1 MFSVESILFKDT
13 NTTNNMVVNK
23 QTSLKSSDEIYK
35 DAAQAMEDLEFYN
48 TYSKL
53 STYNNLQKLKMVK
66 RLHSVTQNIR
76 NKQANNSCESYL
88 SNLAYSIEEDQKNGE
103 ESKGEETKEES
114 SGKKDGNIIVRFF
127 RWLKNMLKRFVE
139 FLKSIWKKF
148 VGFFKKEKENFN
160 KEVKEE
166 DKSPEVS
173 EVKSNPDESIFKEAK
188 SGKDSKKNAAKMDKI
203 RQIIEDILEKYG
215 GLYSLSGIKLDNVT
229 ILRTEKVVGMASD
242 VVNKM
247 KDNNLETIKTQL
259 LQVKENISQ
268 LEERRLKIAKEQDGS
283 KLENVL
289 TLLFSKGK
297 DKFQIKRITDKN
309 NISVKSLSQVFDNY
323 DPENVAKQMN
333 NIVNSLDK
341 VIKMTDKFIDICI
354 KKVNDK
360 DITAKTLNNDAVQK
374 HNYSTDISKTDT
386 NTANKGIIH
395 GGLTELKVMAK
406 SLTDLNGTY
415 TRAVNTVISYV
426 IDLEKLEMYTEWLS
440 KSGQL

>member
-13 NTTNNMVVNK
+13 NTTNNMVVNT

-53 STYNNLQKLKMVK
+53 STYNNLQKLKMVR

-103 ESKGEETKEES
+103 ESKGEEKKEES

-173 EVKSNPDESIFKEAK
+173 EVKANPDESIFKEAK

-203 RQIIEDILEKYG
+203 RSLIESILERYG
-215 GLYSLSGIKLDNVT
+215 GLYSLGGIKLENIT
-229 ILRTEKVVGMASD
+229 ILRTEKVVGMATD
-242 VVNKM
+242 VVTKM

-259 LQVKENISQ
+259 VQVKESISQ
-268 LEERRLKIAKEQDGS
+268 LEERLKIAKEQDGS

-297 DKFQIKRITDKN
+297 DKFQIKRITDKT
-309 NISVKSLSQVFDNY
+309 NISVKSLSQIFDNF
-323 DPENVAKQMN
+323 DDDVISKQMS

-386 NTANKGIIH
+386 ATANKGIIH
-395 GGLTELKVMAK
+395 GGLTELKSMAK

-415 TRAVNTVISYV
+415 TKAVNTVILYL
-426 IDLEKLEMYTEWLS
+426 IDLSKLENYMDWLS
-440 KSGQL
+440 ATGQA

>member
-13 NTTNNMVVNK
+13 NTTNNMVVNT
-23 QTSLKSSDEIYK
+23 QTSLKTTDEIYK
-35 DAAQAMEDLEFYN
+35 DASQAMEDLEFYD

-103 ESKGEETKEES
+103 ESKGEEKKEES

-148 VGFFKKEKENFN
+148 IGFFKKEKENFN

-173 EVKSNPDESIFKEAK
+173 EVKANPDESIFKEAK
-188 SGKDSKKNAAKMDKI
+188 SGKDSKKNAAKMDKF
-203 RQIIEDILEKYG
+203 RSLLESILERYG
-215 GLYSLSGIKLDNVT
+215 GLYSLGGIKLENVT
-229 ILRTEKVVGMASD
+229 ILRTEKVVGMATD
-242 VVNKM
+242 VVTKM

-259 LQVKENISQ
+259 VQVKENISQ
-268 LEERRLKIAKEQDGS
+268 LEERLKIAKEQDGS

-309 NISVKSLSQVFDNY
+309 NISVKSLSQVFDNF
-323 DPENVAKQMN
+323 DDDAISKQMS

-386 NTANKGIIH
+386 ATANKGIIH
-395 GGLTELKVMAK
+395 GGLTELKTMAK

-415 TRAVNTVISYV
+415 TKAVNTVILYL
-426 IDLEKLEMYTEWLS
+426 IDLSKVENYVDWLS
-440 KSGQL
+440 ATGQS

>member
-1 MFSVESILFKDT
+1 MFSVESILFKDA
-13 NTTNNMVVNK
+13 NTTNNMVVNT
-23 QTSLKSSDEIYK
+23 QTSLKSTDEIYK
-35 DAAQAMEDLEFYN
+35 DAAQAMEDLEFHN

-66 RLHSVTQNIR
+66 RLHGVTQNIR
-76 NKQANNSCESYL
+76 NKQAHNSCESYL

-103 ESKGEETKEES
+103 ENKGEEKKEES

-166 DKSPEVS
+166 DKSPEIS
-173 EVKSNPDESIFKEAK
+173 EVKSNPNESIFKEVK
-188 SGKDSKKNAAKMDKI
+188 SGKDSKKNTEKLDKI
-203 RQIIEDILEKYG
+203 RQIVEDMLQKYG
-215 GLYSLSGIKLDNVT
+215 GLYSLAGIQLDNIT
-229 ILRTEKVVGMASD
+229 IRRTEKVVGDASN
-242 VVNKM
+242 VVTKM

-259 LQVKENISQ
+259 VQVKENISQ
-268 LEERRLKIAKEQDGS
+268 LEERLKIAKEQDGS

-289 TLLFSKGK
+289 TFLFSKGK

-309 NISVKSLSQVFDNY
+309 NISFKSLSQILSNFDY
-323 DPENVAKQMN
+323 AAISKQMN
-333 NIVNSLDK
+333 GIVNDLDR

-360 DITAKTLNNDAVQK
+360 DITAKTLNNDDVQK
-374 HNYSTDISKTDT
+374 HNYSTDISKTDI
-386 NTANKGIIH
+386 NTANKGVIH
-395 GGLTELKVMAK
+395 GGLTELKTMSK

-415 TRAVNTVISYV
+415 TKAVNTVISYL
-426 IDLEKLEMYTEWLS
+426 IDLQKLDMYKDWLH
-440 KSGQL
+440 KSGQI

>member
-1 MFSVESILFKDT
+1 MFSVESILFKDADT
-13 NTTNNMVVNK
+13 RNSIVLNR
-23 QTSLKSSDEIYK
+23 QSSLKSTDEIYK
-35 DAAQAMEDLEFYN
+35 DAAQAMEDLEFHN

-66 RLHSVTQNIR
+66 RLHGVTQNIR
-76 NKQANNSCESYL
+76 NKQAHNSCESYL

-103 ESKGEETKEES
+103 ESKGEEKKEES
-114 SGKKDGNIIVRFF
+114 GGKKDGNIIVRFF

-148 VGFFKKEKENFN
+148 IGFFKKEKENFN

-173 EVKSNPDESIFKEAK
+173 EVKANPDESIFKEAK
-188 SGKDSKKNAAKMDKI
+188 SGKDSKKNAAKMDKF
-203 RQIIEDILEKYG
+203 RSLLESILERYG
-215 GLYSLSGIKLDNVT
+215 GLYSLGGIKLENVT
-229 ILRTEKVVGMASD
+229 ILRTEKVVGMATD
-242 VVNKM
+242 VVTKM

-259 LQVKENISQ
+259 VQVKENISQ
-268 LEERRLKIAKEQDGS
+268 LEERLKIAKEQDGS

-309 NISVKSLSQVFDNY
+309 NISVKSLGQVFDNF
-323 DPENVAKQMN
+323 DDDVISKQMS

-386 NTANKGIIH
+386 ATANKGIIH
-395 GGLTELKVMAK
+395 GGLTELKTMAK

-415 TRAVNTVISYV
+415 TKAVNTVILYL
-426 IDLEKLEMYTEWLS
+426 IDLSKLENYMDWLS
-440 KSGQL
+440 ATGQA